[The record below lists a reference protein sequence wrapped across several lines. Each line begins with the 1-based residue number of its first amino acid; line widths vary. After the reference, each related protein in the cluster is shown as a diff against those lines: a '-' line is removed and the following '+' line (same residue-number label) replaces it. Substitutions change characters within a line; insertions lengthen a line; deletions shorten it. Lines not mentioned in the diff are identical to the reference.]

1 MLTSIASATLTQ
13 EEMTQLRLGQWIDKF
28 LAYCESPLIRYA
40 LSRDRYSSW
49 NQPQLLR
56 LQVSTERRL
65 LQLLDGALIRGVI
78 DRCVLG
84 LDGDRVVRAEIL
96 DFKTDQRGEG
106 EELATWI
113 KYRKEVHAPQLNAY
127 RRVLCRQFSLHPDLV
142 QSTLILLSENK
153 VESVDNDF

>member
-1 MLTSIASATLTQ
+1 A
-13 EEMTQLRLGQWIDKF
+13 QWIDKF
-28 LAYCESPLIRYA
+28 MAYCESPEIRNA

-56 LQVSTERRL
+56 LEVSTERRL

-84 LDGDRVVRAEIL
+84 IDGDRVVRAEIL
-96 DFKTDQRGEG
+96 DFKTDQRSEG
-106 EELATWI
+106 EELRAWI
-113 KYRKEVHAPQLNAY
+113 EGRKEEHAPQLNAY

-153 VESVDNDF
+153 VESIGAEY